1 MLDGK
6 RDAPGSWLVV
16 RLRST
21 RIPDATPRSSL
32 VLTVGVDLGGMN
44 IQALV
49 LDDEERIGAA
59 RMRTPTQGDKTLVLD
74 VVTAAIHAALG
85 ESHHELD
92 EVAAVGIGTPGVV
105 IDGTVGGASNVPD
118 WYDRF
123 GLADLASDQLG
134 VPVRLANDVTAAA
147 VGEHHSGAGR
157 GTDHLLVIMVGTGV
171 GAGLILNG
179 QPYEGG
185 VGGAGEFG
193 HTVVERGGAVC
204 PCGRRGCVEAY
215 SGRRAMA
222 HAAERAV
229 AAGRSTILFDIQAEM
244 GQERPTSA
252 VFTEALARGD
262 ELAADLI
269 DAAISA
275 LGTGIASAVN
285 LLDVDAVVVGGGLS
299 DRMGDAFFVR
309 LDGAMRPHLFLQP
322 PRVRL
327 ERAQLG
333 DYAGALGAAL
343 LARDAATR

>member
-1 MLDGK
+1 M
-6 RDAPGSWLVV
+6 
-16 RLRST
+16 
-21 RIPDATPRSSL
+21 
-32 VLTVGVDLGGMN
+32 LTVGVDLGGMN

-49 LDDEERIGAA
+49 LDGDDTTLGTA

-74 VVTAAIHAALG
+74 VVSAAVHEALG
-85 ESHHELD
+85 EAQHEIE

-105 IDGTVGGASNVPD
+105 IEGTVGGASNVPD

-123 GLADLASDQLG
+123 GLADLARDLLG

-179 QPYEGG
+179 QPYEGA

-193 HTVVERGGAVC
+193 HTVVVRDGAVC

-215 SGRRAMA
+215 AGRRAMA
-222 HAAERAV
+222 FAAERAV
-229 AAGRSTILFDIQAEM
+229 AAGRETVLFSIQEEF
-244 GQERPTSA
+244 GHQRPTST
-252 VFTEALARGD
+252 VFKEALDRGD

-269 DAAISA
+269 EEAIAA
-275 LGTGIASAVN
+275 LGVGIASAVN
-285 LLDVDAVVVGGGLS
+285 LLDVDAVVVGGGLA
-299 DRMGDAFFVR
+299 DRLGDAFFIR
-309 LDGAMRPHLFLQP
+309 LEAAIRPNLFLQP
-322 PRVRL
+322 PHVRL

-333 DYAGALGAAL
+333 DFAGALGAAL
-343 LARDAATR
+343 LARDAARR